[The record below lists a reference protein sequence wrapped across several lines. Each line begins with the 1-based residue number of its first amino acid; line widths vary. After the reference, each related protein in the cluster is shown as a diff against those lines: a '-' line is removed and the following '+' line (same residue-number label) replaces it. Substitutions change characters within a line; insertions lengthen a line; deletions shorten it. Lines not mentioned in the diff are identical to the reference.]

1 MARDVTQTLAEWL
14 RGGGESIGQIV
25 IRPIPAGFDL
35 RHRDDRS
42 RDDLQTWHGPE
53 NARLLASHDD
63 AGGYRPLKSA
73 PNLRHGWRLIV
84 PDLESLRRALDYF
97 YPAMLGIRVS
107 RERGELPVVDLR
119 ATLGRQSGIYR
130 ITQKISDHQADKMIG
145 RFCEPARG
153 CLKKILWQIAPAT
166 PITTLPPEK
175 FDLPPAAREWPLFC
189 HEACNLLVAE
199 ARKVVKRP

>member
-25 IRPIPAGFDL
+25 IRPIPDGFDL
-35 RHRDDRS
+35 RHRDDLS
-42 RDDLQTWHGPE
+42 RDDLPAWRGPE

-97 YPAMLGIRVS
+97 YPAMLGVRVS
-107 RERGELPVVDLR
+107 R
-119 ATLGRQSGIYR
+119 
-130 ITQKISDHQADKMIG
+130 
-145 RFCEPARG
+145 
-153 CLKKILWQIAPAT
+153 
-166 PITTLPPEK
+166 
-175 FDLPPAAREWPLFC
+175 
-189 HEACNLLVAE
+189 
-199 ARKVVKRP
+199 